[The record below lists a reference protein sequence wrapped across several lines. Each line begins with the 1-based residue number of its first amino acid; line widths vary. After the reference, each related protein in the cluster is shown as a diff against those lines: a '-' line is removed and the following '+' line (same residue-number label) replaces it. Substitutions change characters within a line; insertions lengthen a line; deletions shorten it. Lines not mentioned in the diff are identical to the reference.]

1 MALPVDDMGG
11 FELQRKLGEG
21 SFAEVTSGSSDV
33 DAVLRGGG
41 SASVSS
47 ARVRVGLFYGELK
60 GLGVSGTRILV
71 KAYSADGQPPWAE
84 EPGPDVRAKLEALF
98 EGDGSSDA
106 VGEEPAAAAAAAAAL
121 EASMSGRK
129 SSARLAEALALN
141 EYAAHARVQRTAGPA
156 GGSDDIEKRGVTR
169 LLGRVIERE
178 GEGESGGSTVIMHAF
193 PWRGEVTR
201 MAMPTRLPPTLGSWL
216 VQCAQGATAGQSKWK
231 GVPLRA
237 AEQRGRFARATLR
250 GALRGL
256 DELHRAGLV
265 HQGLGPSAVLVSSE
279 DCFTTGDKALGT
291 LQELGFARDASSLYP
306 AYYVAS
312 DGLSLSDYGE
322 AVESGNAAPDD
333 PLDLGLKERA
343 MRRTLRPG
351 DPFER
356 ARFARADDMREFGL
370 LLLGAL
376 VLPNAPP
383 GAIEPL
389 QLRSLTDG
397 AFAAS
402 DADGMKTDGVDVAGL
417 RAYLAADD
425 SLRVGGERDGRVGGV
440 ELLDAGGKSSSGG
453 GTEADANADAG
464 VPRGSGWELLGRLLS
479 AEWDERPSAEE
490 ALAHPF
496 WEATMS
502 PKPVKVVS

>member
-1 MALPVDDMGG
+1 MGG

-47 ARVRVGLFYGELK
+47 ARVRVGLFFGELK

-98 EGDGSSDA
+98 ESDSSSEMSD
-106 VGEEPAAAAAAAAAL
+106 EEPASASAAAAAAAL
-121 EASMSGRK
+121 EASALGGQQSA
-129 SSARLAEALALN
+129 ARLAEALALN

-201 MAMPTRLPPTLGSWL
+201 MALPTRLPPTLGSWL
-216 VQCAQGATAGQSKWK
+216 VQCAQGVTAGQSKWK

-237 AEQRGRFARATLR
+237 AEQRGRFARAALR

-279 DCFTTGDKALGT
+279 DCFATGDKARGT

-306 AYYVAS
+306 AYYVAA

-333 PLDLGLKERA
+333 PLDLGLTERA

-370 LLLGAL
+370 LLLCAL

-383 GAIEPL
+383 GALEPL

-440 ELLDAGGKSSSGG
+440 ELLDAGGQSSGG
-453 GTEADANADAG
+453 GDADADAG

-479 AEWDERPSAEE
+479 AEWAERPSAEE

-496 WEATMS
+496 WDAVMS
-502 PKPVKVVS
+502 PKPVKTPS